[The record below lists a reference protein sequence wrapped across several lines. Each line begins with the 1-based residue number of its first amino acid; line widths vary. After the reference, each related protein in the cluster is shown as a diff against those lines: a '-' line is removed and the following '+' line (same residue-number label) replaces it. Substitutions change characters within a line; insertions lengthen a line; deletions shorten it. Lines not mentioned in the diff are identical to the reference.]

1 MRIYYVFDIR
11 SEYVDLYKET
21 PNSLYNVLHQLYY
34 MRKKDLEYGFNMF
47 KQLANRIDKDE
58 VDKNIFLK
66 LHNVI
71 DLLNVD
77 WDYINIQSNRSIK
90 LEAINMWNND
100 LTIGT
105 YDIANILNMTPQSVI
120 HYLHEGNSECLCDFS
135 KKEQYRRKQ
144 QRIHRIRLSTISSKS
159 RYEKKHNSNK

>member
-47 KQLANRIDKDE
+47 KQLANRVDKDE

-66 LHNVI
+66 LHNKMTYVKKKDNHI
-71 DLLNVD
+71 INNLYKDEVSALKVKYSYILINTNKSYTDFFNVLALD
-77 WDYINIQSNRSIK
+77 NRNYFVCDFI
-90 LEAINMWNND
+90 NND
-100 LTIGT
+100 YFFLS
-105 YDIANILNMTPQSVI
+105 NIKILV
-120 HYLHEGNSECLCDFS
+120 
-135 KKEQYRRKQ
+135 
-144 QRIHRIRLSTISSKS
+144 
-159 RYEKKHNSNK
+159 

>member
-1 MRIYYVFDIR
+1 MRIYYVLDIR

-66 LHNVI
+66 LHNKMTYVKKGDNHI
-71 DLLNVD
+71 INNLYKDEVSALKVKYS
-77 WDYINIQSNRSIK
+77 YILINTNKSYTDFFNTLALDNRNYFVCDFI
-90 LEAINMWNND
+90 NND
-100 LTIGT
+100 YFFLS
-105 YDIANILNMTPQSVI
+105 NIKILV
-120 HYLHEGNSECLCDFS
+120 
-135 KKEQYRRKQ
+135 
-144 QRIHRIRLSTISSKS
+144 
-159 RYEKKHNSNK
+159 

>member
-66 LHNVI
+66 LHNKMTYVKKKDNHI
-71 DLLNVD
+71 INNLYKDEVSALKVKYSYILINTNKSYTEFFNVLALD
-77 WDYINIQSNRSIK
+77 NRNYFVCDFI
-90 LEAINMWNND
+90 NND
-100 LTIGT
+100 YFFLS
-105 YDIANILNMTPQSVI
+105 NIKILV
-120 HYLHEGNSECLCDFS
+120 
-135 KKEQYRRKQ
+135 
-144 QRIHRIRLSTISSKS
+144 
-159 RYEKKHNSNK
+159 

>member
-47 KQLANRIDKDE
+47 KQLANRIDKEE

-66 LHNVI
+66 LHNKMTYVKKGDNHI
-71 DLLNVD
+71 INNLYKDEVSALKVKYS
-77 WDYINIQSNRSIK
+77 YILINTNKSYTDFFNTLALDNR
-90 LEAINMWNND
+90 N
-100 LTIGT
+100 
-105 YDIANILNMTPQSVI
+105 YF
-120 HYLHEGNSECLCDFS
+120 LCDFINND
-135 KKEQYRRKQ
+135 YFF
-144 QRIHRIRLSTISSKS
+144 LSNIKILV
-159 RYEKKHNSNK
+159 

>member
-66 LHNVI
+66 LHNKMTYVKKGDNHI
-71 DLLNVD
+71 INNLYKDEVSALKVKYSYILINTNKSYTDFFNVLALD
-77 WDYINIQSNRSIK
+77 NRNYFVCDFI
-90 LEAINMWNND
+90 NND
-100 LTIGT
+100 YFFLS
-105 YDIANILNMTPQSVI
+105 NIKILV
-120 HYLHEGNSECLCDFS
+120 
-135 KKEQYRRKQ
+135 
-144 QRIHRIRLSTISSKS
+144 
-159 RYEKKHNSNK
+159 

>member
-66 LHNVI
+66 LHNKMTYVKKGDNHI
-71 DLLNVD
+71 INNLYKDEVSALKVKYS
-77 WDYINIQSNRSIK
+77 YIIINTNKSYTDFFNTLALYNRNYFVCDFI
-90 LEAINMWNND
+90 NND
-100 LTIGT
+100 YFFLS
-105 YDIANILNMTPQSVI
+105 NIKILV
-120 HYLHEGNSECLCDFS
+120 
-135 KKEQYRRKQ
+135 
-144 QRIHRIRLSTISSKS
+144 
-159 RYEKKHNSNK
+159 

>member
-66 LHNVI
+66 LHNKMTYVKKKDNHI
-71 DLLNVD
+71 INNLYKDEVSALKVKYS
-77 WDYINIQSNRSIK
+77 YILINTNKSYTDFFNTLALDNRNYFVCDFI
-90 LEAINMWNND
+90 NND
-100 LTIGT
+100 YFL
-105 YDIANILNMTPQSVI
+105 L
-120 HYLHEGNSECLCDFS
+120 
-135 KKEQYRRKQ
+135 
-144 QRIHRIRLSTISSKS
+144 
-159 RYEKKHNSNK
+159 

>member
-58 VDKNIFLK
+58 LDKNIFLK
-66 LHNVI
+66 LHNKMTYVKKGDNHI
-71 DLLNVD
+71 INNLYKDEVSALKVKYS
-77 WDYINIQSNRSIK
+77 YILINTNKSYTDFFNTLALDNRNYFVCDFI
-90 LEAINMWNND
+90 NND
-100 LTIGT
+100 YFFLS
-105 YDIANILNMTPQSVI
+105 NIKILV
-120 HYLHEGNSECLCDFS
+120 
-135 KKEQYRRKQ
+135 
-144 QRIHRIRLSTISSKS
+144 
-159 RYEKKHNSNK
+159 

>member
-58 VDKNIFLK
+58 LDKNIFLK
-66 LHNVI
+66 LHNKMTYVKKGDNHI
-71 DLLNVD
+71 INNLYKDEVSALKVKYSYILINTNKSYTDFFNVLALD
-77 WDYINIQSNRSIK
+77 NRNYFVCDFI
-90 LEAINMWNND
+90 NND
-100 LTIGT
+100 YFFLS
-105 YDIANILNMTPQSVI
+105 NIKILV
-120 HYLHEGNSECLCDFS
+120 
-135 KKEQYRRKQ
+135 
-144 QRIHRIRLSTISSKS
+144 
-159 RYEKKHNSNK
+159 

>member
-21 PNSLYNVLHQLYY
+21 PNSLYNVLHQLYC

-66 LHNVI
+66 LHNKMTYVKKGDNHI
-71 DLLNVD
+71 INNLYKDEVSALKVKYS
-77 WDYINIQSNRSIK
+77 YILINTNKSYTDFFNTLALDNRNYFVCDFI
-90 LEAINMWNND
+90 NND
-100 LTIGT
+100 YFFLS
-105 YDIANILNMTPQSVI
+105 NIKILV
-120 HYLHEGNSECLCDFS
+120 
-135 KKEQYRRKQ
+135 
-144 QRIHRIRLSTISSKS
+144 
-159 RYEKKHNSNK
+159 

>member
-66 LHNVI
+66 LHNKMTYVKKGDNHI
-71 DLLNVD
+71 INNLYKDEVSALKVKYS
-77 WDYINIQSNRSIK
+77 YILINTNKSYTDFFNTLALDNRNYFVCDFI
-90 LEAINMWNND
+90 NND
-100 LTIGT
+100 YFFLS
-105 YDIANILNMTPQSVI
+105 NIKILV
-120 HYLHEGNSECLCDFS
+120 
-135 KKEQYRRKQ
+135 
-144 QRIHRIRLSTISSKS
+144 
-159 RYEKKHNSNK
+159 

>member
-47 KQLANRIDKDE
+47 KQLANRIDKDV

-66 LHNVI
+66 LHNKMTYVKKGDNHI
-71 DLLNVD
+71 INNLYKDEVSALKVKYSYILINTNKSYTDFFNTLALDNRNYFVCDFINNDYFFLLN
-77 WDYINIQSNRSIK
+77 IK
-90 LEAINMWNND
+90 
-100 LTIGT
+100 
-105 YDIANILNMTPQSVI
+105 ILV
-120 HYLHEGNSECLCDFS
+120 
-135 KKEQYRRKQ
+135 
-144 QRIHRIRLSTISSKS
+144 
-159 RYEKKHNSNK
+159 

>member
-66 LHNVI
+66 LHNKMTYVKKKDNHI
-71 DLLNVD
+71 INNLYKRL
-77 WDYINIQSNRSIK
+77 YIYKITMRKCKNYFLKKDGKSKIFFF
-90 LEAINMWNND
+90 
-100 LTIGT
+100 
-105 YDIANILNMTPQSVI
+105 IL
-120 HYLHEGNSECLCDFS
+120 
-135 KKEQYRRKQ
+135 
-144 QRIHRIRLSTISSKS
+144 
-159 RYEKKHNSNK
+159 SNKK

>member
-66 LHNVI
+66 LHNKMTYVKKKDNHIINNLHKDEVI
-71 DLLNVD
+71 ALKVKYSYILINTNKSYTDFFNVLALD
-77 WDYINIQSNRSIK
+77 NRNYFVCDFI
-90 LEAINMWNND
+90 NND
-100 LTIGT
+100 YFFLS
-105 YDIANILNMTPQSVI
+105 NIKILV
-120 HYLHEGNSECLCDFS
+120 
-135 KKEQYRRKQ
+135 
-144 QRIHRIRLSTISSKS
+144 
-159 RYEKKHNSNK
+159 

>member
-58 VDKNIFLK
+58 LDKNIFLK
-66 LHNVI
+66 LHNKMT
-71 DLLNVD
+71 
-77 WDYINIQSNRSIK
+77 YIKKGDNHIINNLYKDEVSALKVKYSYILINTNKSYTDFFNTLALDNRNYFVCDFI
-90 LEAINMWNND
+90 NND
-100 LTIGT
+100 YFFLS
-105 YDIANILNMTPQSVI
+105 NIKILV
-120 HYLHEGNSECLCDFS
+120 
-135 KKEQYRRKQ
+135 
-144 QRIHRIRLSTISSKS
+144 
-159 RYEKKHNSNK
+159 

>member
-66 LHNVI
+66 LHNKMTYVKKKDNPI
-71 DLLNVD
+71 INNLYKAEVSALKVKYSYILINTNKSYTDFFNVLALD
-77 WDYINIQSNRSIK
+77 NRNYFVCDFI
-90 LEAINMWNND
+90 NND
-100 LTIGT
+100 YFFLS
-105 YDIANILNMTPQSVI
+105 NIKILV
-120 HYLHEGNSECLCDFS
+120 
-135 KKEQYRRKQ
+135 
-144 QRIHRIRLSTISSKS
+144 
-159 RYEKKHNSNK
+159 

>member
-66 LHNVI
+66 LHNKMTYVKKKDNHI
-71 DLLNVD
+71 INNLYKDEVSALKVKYSYILINTNKSYTDFFNVLALD
-77 WDYINIQSNRSIK
+77 NRNYFVCDFI
-90 LEAINMWNND
+90 NND
-100 LTIGT
+100 YFFLS
-105 YDIANILNMTPQSVI
+105 NIKTLV
-120 HYLHEGNSECLCDFS
+120 
-135 KKEQYRRKQ
+135 
-144 QRIHRIRLSTISSKS
+144 
-159 RYEKKHNSNK
+159 

>member
-47 KQLANRIDKDE
+47 KQLANRINKDE

-66 LHNVI
+66 LHNKMTYVKKKDNHI
-71 DLLNVD
+71 INNLYKDEVSALKVKYS
-77 WDYINIQSNRSIK
+77 YILINTNKSYTDFFNTLALDNRNYFVCDFI
-90 LEAINMWNND
+90 NND
-100 LTIGT
+100 YFFLS
-105 YDIANILNMTPQSVI
+105 NIKILV
-120 HYLHEGNSECLCDFS
+120 
-135 KKEQYRRKQ
+135 
-144 QRIHRIRLSTISSKS
+144 
-159 RYEKKHNSNK
+159 

>member
-66 LHNVI
+66 LHNKMTYVKKKNNHI
-71 DLLNVD
+71 INNLYKDEVSALKVKYSYILINTNKSYTDFFNVLALD
-77 WDYINIQSNRSIK
+77 NRNYFVCDFI
-90 LEAINMWNND
+90 NND
-100 LTIGT
+100 YFFLS
-105 YDIANILNMTPQSVI
+105 NIKILV
-120 HYLHEGNSECLCDFS
+120 
-135 KKEQYRRKQ
+135 
-144 QRIHRIRLSTISSKS
+144 
-159 RYEKKHNSNK
+159 

>member
-66 LHNVI
+66 LHNKMTYVKKKDNHI
-71 DLLNVD
+71 INNLYKDEVSALKVKYSYILINTNKSYTEFFNVLALDNRNYFVCEFINNYYFLLS
-77 WDYINIQSNRSIK
+77 NIK
-90 LEAINMWNND
+90 
-100 LTIGT
+100 
-105 YDIANILNMTPQSVI
+105 ILV
-120 HYLHEGNSECLCDFS
+120 
-135 KKEQYRRKQ
+135 
-144 QRIHRIRLSTISSKS
+144 
-159 RYEKKHNSNK
+159 

>member
-58 VDKNIFLK
+58 LDKNIFLK
-66 LHNVI
+66 LHNKMTYVKKKDNHI
-71 DLLNVD
+71 INNLYKDEVSALKVKYSYILINTNKSYTDFFNVLALD
-77 WDYINIQSNRSIK
+77 NRNYFVCDFI
-90 LEAINMWNND
+90 NND
-100 LTIGT
+100 YFFLS
-105 YDIANILNMTPQSVI
+105 NIKILV
-120 HYLHEGNSECLCDFS
+120 
-135 KKEQYRRKQ
+135 
-144 QRIHRIRLSTISSKS
+144 
-159 RYEKKHNSNK
+159 

>member
-21 PNSLYNVLHQLYY
+21 PNSLYNVLHQLYN

-66 LHNVI
+66 LHNKMTYVKKKDNHI
-71 DLLNVD
+71 INNLYKDEVSALKVKYSYILINTNKSYTDFFNVLALD
-77 WDYINIQSNRSIK
+77 NRNYFVCDFI
-90 LEAINMWNND
+90 NND
-100 LTIGT
+100 YFFLS
-105 YDIANILNMTPQSVI
+105 NIKILV
-120 HYLHEGNSECLCDFS
+120 
-135 KKEQYRRKQ
+135 
-144 QRIHRIRLSTISSKS
+144 
-159 RYEKKHNSNK
+159 

>member
-58 VDKNIFLK
+58 LDKNIFLK
-66 LHNVI
+66 LHNKMTYVKKGDNHI
-71 DLLNVD
+71 INNLYKDEVSALKVKYS
-77 WDYINIQSNRSIK
+77 YILINTNKSYTDFFNTLALDNRNFFVCDFI
-90 LEAINMWNND
+90 NND
-100 LTIGT
+100 YFFLS
-105 YDIANILNMTPQSVI
+105 NIKILV
-120 HYLHEGNSECLCDFS
+120 
-135 KKEQYRRKQ
+135 
-144 QRIHRIRLSTISSKS
+144 
-159 RYEKKHNSNK
+159 

>member
-58 VDKNIFLK
+58 LDKNIFLK
-66 LHNVI
+66 LHNKMTYVKKKDTHI
-71 DLLNVD
+71 INNLYKDEVSALKVKYSYILINTNKSYTDFFNVLALD
-77 WDYINIQSNRSIK
+77 NRNYFVCDFI
-90 LEAINMWNND
+90 NND
-100 LTIGT
+100 YFFLS
-105 YDIANILNMTPQSVI
+105 NIKILV
-120 HYLHEGNSECLCDFS
+120 
-135 KKEQYRRKQ
+135 
-144 QRIHRIRLSTISSKS
+144 
-159 RYEKKHNSNK
+159 

>member
-66 LHNVI
+66 LHNKMTYVKKGDNHI
-71 DLLNVD
+71 INNLYKDEVSALKVKYS
-77 WDYINIQSNRSIK
+77 YILINTNKSYTDFFNTLALDNR
-90 LEAINMWNND
+90 N
-100 LTIGT
+100 
-105 YDIANILNMTPQSVI
+105 
-120 HYLHEGNSECLCDFS
+120 
-135 KKEQYRRKQ
+135 
-144 QRIHRIRLSTISSKS
+144 
-159 RYEKKHNSNK
+159 

>member
-58 VDKNIFLK
+58 LDKNIFLK
-66 LHNVI
+66 LHNKMTYVKKGDNHI
-71 DLLNVD
+71 INNLYKDEVSALKVKYS
-77 WDYINIQSNRSIK
+77 YILINTSYTDFFNALALDNRNYFVCDFI
-90 LEAINMWNND
+90 NND
-100 LTIGT
+100 YFFLS
-105 YDIANILNMTPQSVI
+105 NIKILV
-120 HYLHEGNSECLCDFS
+120 
-135 KKEQYRRKQ
+135 
-144 QRIHRIRLSTISSKS
+144 
-159 RYEKKHNSNK
+159 

>member
-66 LHNVI
+66 LHNKMTYVKKGDNHI
-71 DLLNVD
+71 INNLYKDEVSALKVKYS
-77 WDYINIQSNRSIK
+77 YILINTNKSYTDFFNTLALDNRNYFVCDFI
-90 LEAINMWNND
+90 NND
-100 LTIGT
+100 YFFLS
-105 YDIANILNMTPQSVI
+105 NIKI
-120 HYLHEGNSECLCDFS
+120 
-135 KKEQYRRKQ
+135 
-144 QRIHRIRLSTISSKS
+144 LSIT
-159 RYEKKHNSNK
+159 

>member
-1 MRIYYVFDIR
+1 MRIYYVIDIR

-66 LHNVI
+66 LHNKMTYVKKGDNHI
-71 DLLNVD
+71 INNLYKDEVSALKVKYS
-77 WDYINIQSNRSIK
+77 YILINTNKSYTDFFNTLALDNRNYFVCDFI
-90 LEAINMWNND
+90 NND
-100 LTIGT
+100 YFFLS
-105 YDIANILNMTPQSVI
+105 NIKILV
-120 HYLHEGNSECLCDFS
+120 
-135 KKEQYRRKQ
+135 
-144 QRIHRIRLSTISSKS
+144 
-159 RYEKKHNSNK
+159 